1 MTVDDDPEAR
11 LDDLAALEAGD
22 PADMLRAVASSAA
35 QVREAVTLAEEA
47 GVGRIAH
54 DGRPRALVVTGMGG
68 SGVSGDVLAAVAG
81 PGCPVPIVTHRGYG
95 LPGWV
100 GPADLVAAVSCSG
113 STEETLSA
121 ADEAVRRGCRLLMV
135 GGAGSPLSDRA
146 EQAGAP
152 YVVVPG
158 GRQPRASLWAL
169 TIPLVVAAG
178 ALDLLPAPAE
188 VLETAAATLEAV
200 SERCRPS
207 SDSFVNP
214 AKGLAI
220 ELAGTV
226 PMVWGTSPLAGV
238 AAYRCKTQLAENAK
252 YPGICGVL
260 PEANHNQVV
269 TFDGVFAGSSVDAP
283 VGAPV
288 GEDFF
293 RDRTEEPDAPP
304 QLRLVLLRDTEEHPQ
319 VARRAEVSRELA
331 ELRGLRVS
339 ELRAEGDSP
348 LERMASLVALV
359 DYATVYLAL
368 LVGIDPTPVTA
379 ISELKERIAQ

>member
-1 MTVDDDPEAR
+1 MTVHDDPQAR
-11 LDDLAALEAGD
+11 LDDMAALEAGD

-81 PGCPVPIVTHRGYG
+81 PGCPVPIVTYRGYG

-146 EQAGAP
+146 ERAGAP

-269 TFDGVFAGSSVDAP
+269 TFDGVFAGSSVGGSVDD
-283 VGAPV
+283 
-288 GEDFF
+288 DFF
-293 RDRTEEPDAPP
+293 RDRTEEPDGRP

-339 ELRAEGDSP
+339 ELRAEGDSA

-368 LVGIDPTPVTA
+368 LLGIDPTPVTA
-379 ISELKERIAQ
+379 ISQLKERIAQ